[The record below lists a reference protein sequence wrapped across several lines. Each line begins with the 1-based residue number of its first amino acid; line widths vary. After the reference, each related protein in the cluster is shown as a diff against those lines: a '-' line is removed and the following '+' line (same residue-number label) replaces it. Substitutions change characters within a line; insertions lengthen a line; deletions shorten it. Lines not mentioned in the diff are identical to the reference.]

1 MVFSESLPGTWWLGA
16 GLLVAGNVVI
26 GMRDDG
32 VAKTPAGA
40 GPAYAP
46 VGTEEPEDDQVGE
59 EQELR
64 TRNGSESESESEN
77 SRIPQ

>member
-32 VAKTPAGA
+32 TAKTPAAG
-40 GPAYAP
+40 GPAYVA
-46 VGTEEPEDDQVGE
+46 VGTEEPEDGQVGE

-64 TRNGSESESESEN
+64 TRNDSESE
-77 SRIPQ
+77 

>member
-32 VAKTPAGA
+32 TAKTPTE
-40 GPAYAP
+40 GPTYEI
-46 VGTEEPEDDQVGE
+46 VGTEEPEDDQEGE
-59 EQELR
+59 GHDLPS
-64 TRNGSESESESEN
+64 RNDRDSE
-77 SRIPQ
+77 